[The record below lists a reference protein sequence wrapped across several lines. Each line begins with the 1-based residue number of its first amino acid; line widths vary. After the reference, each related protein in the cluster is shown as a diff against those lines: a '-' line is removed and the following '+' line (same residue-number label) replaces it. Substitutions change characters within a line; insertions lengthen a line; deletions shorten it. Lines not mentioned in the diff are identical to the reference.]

1 MVPQTGVVAGVYV
14 QAISAYAPH
23 PHAAKLWMEFLYSDA
38 GQLAWL
44 KGYCHPIRFQDLA
57 EHKKI
62 SSELMAALPPAES
75 YAKAVFPTLD
85 EQAAA
90 KTVITKQWDSV
101 VGANVK

>member
-1 MVPQTGVVAGVYV
+1 MPRIPTPPSSGW
-14 QAISAYAPH
+14 SSSTPTT
-23 PHAAKLWMEFLYSDA
+23 

-57 EHKKI
+57 ESKKI
-62 SSELMAALPPAES
+62 PAELMAALPPAES

-90 KTVITKQWDSV
+90 KAVITKQWDSV

>member
-1 MVPQTGVVAGVYV
+1 MVPKSGVLAGVYV
-14 QAISAYAPH
+14 QGISAYAPH
-23 PHAAKLWMEFLYSDA
+23 PNAAKLWMEYLYSDA

-57 EHKKI
+57 ESKKI
-62 SSELMAALPPAES
+62 SPSLMAALPPAES
-75 YAKAVFPTLD
+75 YAKAVFPTLA